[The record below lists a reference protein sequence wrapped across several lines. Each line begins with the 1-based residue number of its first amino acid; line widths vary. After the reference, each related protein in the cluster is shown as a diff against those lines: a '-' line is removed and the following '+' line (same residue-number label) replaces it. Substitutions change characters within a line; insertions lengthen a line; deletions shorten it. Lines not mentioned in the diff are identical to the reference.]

1 MVDLKGVY
9 KVSAK
14 GKAYYYAWKGK
25 GAPRL
30 QGEPGSPEFAASYAE
45 AMEGRRGDKRKLSH
59 LCAMFR
65 ASDHWRGVGPKPI
78 SAKTRASWSVWLDRI
93 QKEFGD
99 LSIIQFDRPQIR
111 PRIAKWRNTYAATP
125 RAADMGIQVF
135 SRLLSFGMAEG
146 LLMNNICKGIDG
158 LYAND
163 RSEIIWTEADLQKL
177 EAHASPELMQA
188 ARLAALTGLR
198 QGDLLRLR
206 WWHVKERSIEIE
218 AAKSRRNGRRGKTTL
233 IPLYGALREFLDD
246 LAKAKRA
253 TTILVNTDGQPWAT
267 GFGSSWAKA
276 CQRAKIEDLH
286 FHDLRGTAA
295 TNFHRAG
302 YTPQEIAQLMAWS
315 EANVQAII
323 DRYVNRDAILADRIR
338 RMDEHTARTAPEK
351 LREKPPTL

>member
-1 MVDLKGVY
+1 MAMVDLKGLY
-9 KVSAK
+9 KVTAK
-14 GKAYYYAWKGK
+14 GRVYWYAWKGK

-45 AMEGRRGDKRKLSH
+45 ALESRRGDKRKLSH

-65 ASDHWRGVGPKPI
+65 ASDHWRGIGPKPI
-78 SAKTRASWSVWLDRI
+78 SAKTKASWTVWLDRI
-93 QKEFGD
+93 QKEFGE

-146 LLMNNICKGIDG
+146 LLMHNICKGIDG
-158 LYAND
+158 IYAND
-163 RSEIIWTEADLQKL
+163 RSELIWTEDDLAKL
-177 EAHASPELMQA
+177 KAHASPEIMQA

-218 AAKSRRNGRRGKTTL
+218 AAKSRKNGRKGKTTL
-233 IPLYGALREFLDD
+233 VPLYGALRDY
-246 LAKAKRA
+246 LAELPKRA
-253 TTILVNTDGQPWAT
+253 TTILVNTDGDSWAT

-276 CQRAKIEDLH
+276 CERAGITDLH

-295 TNFHRAG
+295 TNFYRAD
-302 YTPQEIAQLMAWS
+302 YTLREIAQLMAWS

-323 DRYVNRDAILADRIR
+323 DRYVNRDAILMDRIR
-338 RMDEHTARTAPEK
+338 RMDEHTARTEAEK
-351 LREKPPTL
+351 LREKPSP